1 MKKFMFLITALV
13 LGGLTVSATT
23 TNKPNQIDN
32 TTTLRGYGNSFIF
45 VENGIEFS
53 VFPDGQFDFY
63 MPSYSPKV
71 NVYAP
76 GMSISFNSGY
86 DYNPFLQYDE
96 FGAIIQVEHVP
107 IYYDFYGRVSQIGNV
122 FITYNGFGY
131 VSRIGGLYIH
141 YNSYRRFSHYTGYIN
156 VFNPYYVYRPWHNY
170 YRVPAYNHCV
180 VYHRPYRKYYNPVRY
195 TYYKPY
201 ANNYR
206 RTTAVASRR
215 GQNITRRSEL
225 ATRPNHTNSVPRRD
239 LGAQSPRAN
248 TQTGIKPRRQN
259 TVSPRENST
268 TSTPRPRNQ
277 VATKPR
283 QASKPIKTRK
293 DAQIVKPRT
302 NNQVV
307 TKPRTQSRNLKTRPV
322 VKNNKIE
329 RKPKLSNNRTY
340 NKAQKNRQVASNTRS
355 KR

>member
-1 MKKFMFLITALV
+1 
-13 LGGLTVSATT
+13 
-23 TNKPNQIDN
+23 
-32 TTTLRGYGNSFIF
+32 
-45 VENGIEFS
+45 
-53 VFPDGQFDFY
+53 
-63 MPSYSPKV
+63 
-71 NVYAP
+71 
-76 GMSISFNSGY
+76 
-86 DYNPFLQYDE
+86 
-96 FGAIIQVEHVP
+96 
-107 IYYDFYGRVSQIGNV
+107 
-122 FITYNGFGY
+122 
-131 VSRIGGLYIH
+131 
-141 YNSYRRFSHYTGYIN
+141 
-156 VFNPYYVYRPWHNY
+156 
-170 YRVPAYNHCV
+170 V

-201 ANNYR
+201 VNNYR

-239 LGAQSPRAN
+239 LGTQSPRAN
-248 TQTGIKPRRQN
+248 TQTAIKPRRQN
-259 TVSPRENST
+259 TVSPRENSI

-307 TKPRTQSRNLKTRPV
+307 AKPRTQSRNLKTRPV

-329 RKPKLSNNRTY
+329 RKPKSSNNRTY